1 MNAMSEVPATV
12 MKNLPENAV
21 ATLFYFSTA
30 DELKNFERFW
40 VLKTQQTHGGDS
52 VPMWA
57 VTGYDRTSGQN
68 TVIAEFSAKGN
79 AETFRDMS
87 EIVAAS

>member
-1 MNAMSEVPATV
+1 MSNVP
-12 MKNLPENAV
+12 
-21 ATLFYFSTA
+21 ATLFYFA
-30 DELKNFERFW
+30 NAAALKGFERFE
-40 VLKTQQTHGGDS
+40 VIQTQQTHGGDS

-68 TVIAEFSAKGN
+68 TVLAEFHAEGN
-79 AETFRDMS
+79 ADTFRDMS